1 MSNVSRQIKLKSLIK
16 PSRFNILRCFNT
28 DNDSSP
34 SPEEKP
40 KKTHFFEEDPKNHE
54 NEEYEKLE
62 IQPFSSEKTS
72 PNELKD
78 TIIEKPQ
85 EEENTPDSNLSQNG
99 LLIPRFH
106 ERILEET
113 VNSPQL
119 KIKHQ
124 NLTNNQTV
132 DQPPSEDQDKYVEE
146 IIKRHRK
153 TFSKRIMESNK
164 TEKPEELEQSYM
176 SAMGKSIIAFN
187 YKPKIS
193 RNPLKKF
200 NTFYPQSSVEE
211 TKSPETQFSPSNKVT
226 LIPVRKCFKM
236 ESMQEIHFN
245 RNSNSSNLEN
255 PQPPILEKQEIV
267 SNITSIA
274 EEEPIEKEPIEKE
287 AIVYKIGSKIFEDLI
302 IIGVD
307 KNDINSMDPKE
318 VETQKIGAL
327 NPKILYS
334 FRNEAEAPE
343 LA

>member
-1 MSNVSRQIKLKSLIK
+1 
-16 PSRFNILRCFNT
+16 
-28 DNDSSP
+28 
-34 SPEEKP
+34 
-40 KKTHFFEEDPKNHE
+40 
-54 NEEYEKLE
+54 
-62 IQPFSSEKTS
+62 
-72 PNELKD
+72 
-78 TIIEKPQ
+78 
-85 EEENTPDSNLSQNG
+85 
-99 LLIPRFH
+99 
-106 ERILEET
+106 
-113 VNSPQL
+113 
-119 KIKHQ
+119 
-124 NLTNNQTV
+124 
-132 DQPPSEDQDKYVEE
+132 
-146 IIKRHRK
+146 
-153 TFSKRIMESNK
+153 
-164 TEKPEELEQSYM
+164 
-176 SAMGKSIIAFN
+176 
-187 YKPKIS
+187 
-193 RNPLKKF
+193 
-200 NTFYPQSSVEE
+200 
-211 TKSPETQFSPSNKVT
+211 
-226 LIPVRKCFKM
+226 M